1 MSSHTDLNIDSSLGF
16 TLIEIVVA
24 VAIFAI
30 LTVVAISALN
40 PVEQINRGKDEA
52 TLNTASELYQS
63 LERLQANNG
72 SSPWDQSLQAEVLTS
87 DQGDEILNSL
97 VERQELKKSFVTR
110 NDNYL
115 ARLYISTSNNFEQIS
130 ICFTPDSTAFQ
141 NHELAQYNQRGIEV
155 EVCTEDE
162 CYICLTNHNLSQL
175 DDDEQGE
182 DEDEEDEPEQTD
194 SYPNLPWTCVSSD
207 LYQDYGCNN
216 FCTHDLGCVE
226 PCEEGQRLLMKS
238 YGHAGAGLT
247 ECTDHYQETKEYYCV
262 DDPHAR
268 CELTDGDPSWVESF
282 YWNWSLSAP
291 IRWVEPGEPDPV
303 WKPFAL

>member
-1 MSSHTDLNIDSSLGF
+1 MSADIKLKSKSKSGF
-16 TLIEIVVA
+16 TLIEVIVA
-24 VAIFAI
+24 VSIFAI
-30 LTVVAISALN
+30 LSVIAISALN

-52 TLNTASELYQS
+52 VLNTASELYQS

-72 SSPWDQSLQAEVLTS
+72 SPPWDQSLQAEVLTS
-87 DQGDEILNSL
+87 DQGQEILDRL

-115 ARLYISTSNNFEQIS
+115 ARIFISTSHDFGQIS
-130 ICFTPDSTAFQ
+130 ICFAPNSVAFQ
-141 NHELAQYNQRGIEV
+141 NHELAQYNQGGIEV
-155 EVCTEDE
+155 EVCSEDK
-162 CYICLTNHNLSQL
+162 CYICLTNHNLSQV
-175 DDDEQGE
+175 DEDEQGE
-182 DEDEEDEPEQTD
+182 DEDEEDEPEETD

-207 LYQDYGCNN
+207 LYEEYGCNN

-226 PCEEGQRLLMKS
+226 PCEDGQRLLMKS

-247 ECTDHYQETKEYYCV
+247 ECTDHYSETKEYYCV

-268 CELTDGDPSWVESF
+268 CELTEGDSSWVEDF
-282 YWNWSLSAP
+282 YWKWDLSGP
-291 IRWVEPGEPDPV
+291 IRWVEPGEPEPW